1 MGTVFSCNLMHLIG
15 KCSSQ
20 KVTLNEMINFQHL
33 FAEKEKC
40 KHLDDYR
47 VWNFCASQLTAE
59 ALLLGEAKID
69 KLQDKSSRTWDLK
82 FLCKM
87 SSC

>member
-20 KVTLNEMINFQHL
+20 KVTLNEMINLQHL

-47 VWNFCASQLTAE
+47 VWNQ
-59 ALLLGEAKID
+59 
-69 KLQDKSSRTWDLK
+69 
-82 FLCKM
+82 KM
-87 SSC
+87 FMLSVSLAVMV